1 LTANTQHVKLS
12 SQQARDTMR
21 LSIDEAVAFIKFV
34 RHADHEE
41 QLDYIEC
48 YGGGDTFG
56 SLDESGEDPYYEWV
70 TLSFTD
76 EKGEEY
82 EITFS
87 DTTCTL
93 VREALWK
100 MVEVLDAGLL

>member
-1 LTANTQHVKLS
+1 MK
-12 SQQARDTMR
+12 

-48 YGGGDTFG
+48 CGGGIYG
-56 SLDESGEDPYYEWV
+56 SSDEVGECVFMDWV

-76 EKGEEY
+76 EKGEEHK
-82 EITFS
+82 ITFS
-87 DTTCTL
+87 YTTCYL
-93 VREALWK
+93 AREALWK
-100 MVEVLDAGLL
+100 MVGVLGAGLY